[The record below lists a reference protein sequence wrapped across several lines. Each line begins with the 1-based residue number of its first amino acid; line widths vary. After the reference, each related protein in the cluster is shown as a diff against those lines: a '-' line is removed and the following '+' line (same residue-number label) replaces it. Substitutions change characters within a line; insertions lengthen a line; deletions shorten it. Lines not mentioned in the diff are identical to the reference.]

1 MTNWEHLL
9 GGYATGTLTAEERAA
24 LMQAALQDQA
34 LFDALMDE
42 DALRETLADPATR
55 TALLRALAPP
65 VRSVAWWRNPWPWT
79 GLGAVAAAVALFV
92 ILRPPD
98 APRPVQMAQNR
109 PAAAAPEPVPVVIE
123 TPKQLSLSQPEAA
136 RKSEYSARRT
146 TASSVD
152 AAAPPQSAAAP
163 AEERTERQKVATAPS
178 PPPAAAPPAAPTAQA
193 AEKSDFAA
201 GRANEIAPAP
211 GRLPATA
218 AAPVL
223 LAKKKEALAEGAAE
237 ALAIT
242 LSFQAEDGAWRTIDL
257 QSAIPARR
265 PLRLRV
271 TSARSGLLAL
281 QPPLAETRA
290 VLAGIPTEISL
301 PGQPA
306 GTLLLRLG
314 LVQPAGQAVGRVSNE
329 LRESKARAVA
339 DSAIPAPAPQPTR
352 EIRLRIE

>member
-42 DALRETLADPATR
+42 EALRETLADPATR
-55 TALLRALAPP
+55 AALLRALAPK
-65 VRSVAWWRNPWPWT
+65 VRSMPWWRNPWPWT
-79 GLGAVAAAVALFV
+79 GLGAVAAAAALFV

-109 PAAAAPEPVPVVIE
+109 PATAAPEPVPAVIE
-123 TPKQLSLSQPEAA
+123 TPKQLSLSQPEAGRKPEAAA
-136 RKSEYSARRT
+136 RLKTLPPA
-146 TASSVD
+146 D
-152 AAAPPQSAAAP
+152 AAPPQSVAAP
-163 AEERTERQKVATAPS
+163 AEERTERQKVATAP
-178 PPPAAAPPAAPTAQA
+178 PPQPAAAPPAAPTAQA

-290 VLAGIPTEISL
+290 VLAGVPTEISL
-301 PGQPA
+301 PGQAA
-306 GTLLLRLG
+306 GTLLLRFG
-314 LVQPAGQAVGRVSNE
+314 LVQPAGQALGRVSSE
-329 LRESKARAVA
+329 LTESKARAVS
-339 DSAIPAPAPQPTR
+339 DSAIPAPVPQPTR